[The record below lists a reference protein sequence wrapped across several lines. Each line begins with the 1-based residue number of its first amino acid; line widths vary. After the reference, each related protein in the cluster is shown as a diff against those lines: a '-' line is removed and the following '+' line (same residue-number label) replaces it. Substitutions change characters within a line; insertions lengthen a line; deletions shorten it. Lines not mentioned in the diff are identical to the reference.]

1 MGVTSALGLAT
12 GLADSAVDAYH
23 RRLQHQLQRRRID
36 SLKLSMLVTAGVATV
51 GMIADVVTLQVRL
64 GILQRAVEEAIE
76 AGDLVAAER
85 LRGKLVAA
93 LEEPT
98 AAAKLLNTLAEY
110 IPAIVTDISDGRGR
124 VIEGEVLG

>member
-12 GLADSAVDAYH
+12 GLADSAVDAYQ
-23 RRLQHQLQRRRID
+23 RRLQHQLQLRRIN
-36 SLKLSMLVTAGVATV
+36 SLKLSMVVSAGVATV

-64 GILQRAVEEAIE
+64 GVLQSAVDEAIE

-85 LRGKLVAA
+85 LRAQLVDA
-93 LEEPT
+93 LKEPS

-110 IPAIVTDISDGRGR
+110 IPAIVSDMSEERGR